1 MAQTSGSLVSNAVAD
16 PIVIV
21 GAARTPMGGFQGDF
35 ASLSAHDLGG
45 AAIKAAIERAGIKPE
60 LVTEVLLGNCLM
72 AGQGQAPARQAAFKG
87 GLPISAGAVT
97 LSKMCGSG
105 MKAAMFAHDM
115 LLVGSHDVMVA
126 GGMESMTNAP
136 HLLLKGR
143 SGIRIGHDRVMDHMM
158 LDGLEDAYE
167 AGRSMGTFGEECAA
181 KYNFSRAQ
189 QDAYATASVQRAQA
203 ATQSGAFA
211 AEITPVTVK
220 GRAGDVVV
228 SIDEGPGK
236 IKLDKIATLKPAFK
250 KDGTITAASSSSIND
265 GAAALVMMRASTAA
279 KLGCTP
285 MAKIIAHAMHAQEPN
300 WFTTAPVGAVNKVLA
315 KAGWSVAD
323 VDLWEVNEAFA
334 VVPLA
339 LMHELKVS
347 HDIVNVNGGACA
359 LGHPIGASG
368 ARIMVTLMY
377 ALKARGLKKGVATLC
392 IGGGEGTAVAI
403 EML

>member
-1 MAQTSGSLVSNAVAD
+1 MSDS
-16 PIVIV
+16 IVIV

-35 ASLSAHDLGG
+35 SSLSAHDLGG
-45 AAIKAAIERAGIKPE
+45 AAIKAAVERAGIPGDA
-60 LVTEVLLGNCLM
+60 VGEVLFGNCLM

-87 GLPISAGAVT
+87 GLPKSAGAVT

-115 LLVGSHDVMVA
+115 LLAGTHDVMIA

-143 SGIRIGHDRVMDHMM
+143 SGIRIGHDRIYDHMM

-167 AGRSMGTFGEECAA
+167 PGRAMGTFGEECAA
-181 KYNFSRAQ
+181 KYNFTREA
-189 QDAYATASVQRAQA
+189 QDAFAVASVQRAKA
-203 ATQSGAFA
+203 ATESGAFA
-211 AEITPVTVK
+211 TEITPVTVK
-220 GRAGDVVV
+220 GRAGEVVI

-236 IKLDKIATLKPAFK
+236 VKLDKIPTLKPAFK

-265 GAAALVMMRASTAA
+265 GAAALVMMKESTATKFGA
-279 KLGCTP
+279 KP
-285 MAKIIAHAMHAQEPN
+285 IARIVAHTMHAQEPN
-300 WFTTAPVGAVNKVLA
+300 WFTTAPVGAVNKLLA
-315 KAGWSVAD
+315 KTGWKVSD

-334 VVPLA
+334 VVPMA
-339 LMHELKVS
+339 LMEELKVA

-368 ARIMVTLMY
+368 ARIMVTLIH
-377 ALKARGLKKGVATLC
+377 ALKARGGKRGIATLC

-403 EML
+403 ELL